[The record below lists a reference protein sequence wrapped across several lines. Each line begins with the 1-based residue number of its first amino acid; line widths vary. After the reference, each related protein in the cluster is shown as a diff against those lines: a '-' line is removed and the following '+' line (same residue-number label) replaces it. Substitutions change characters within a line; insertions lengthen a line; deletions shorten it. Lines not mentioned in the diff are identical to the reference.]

1 MDCGLSVE
9 HYNIISRKVNTCGV
23 RIMPG
28 YARVAN
34 AKQDCRPQRGIVI
47 RESCARAEIQPLL
60 EHTLKRALE
69 SQGTHLDKFFATRPR
84 RNCSFLCAYGFD
96 SSTGQ
101 SMWHKAFRNTPHLNE
116 MIRPDHSVVFVC
128 LNPLKVIDDSDGA
141 VLWENPARCSSRPV
155 RPIMLEFAKETAEYT
170 RQYVRLQMF
179 VESNY

>member
-34 AKQDCRPQRGIVI
+34 AKQDCRPHRGVQI
-47 RESCARAEIQPLL
+47 RECCARAEIQPLL

-69 SQGTHLDKFFATRPR
+69 SQGGHLDKFFQAAPR

-101 SMWHKAFRNTPHLNE
+101 SMWHKKFATETHLNE
-116 MIRPDHSVVFVC
+116 IMRPDHSVVFAC
-128 LNPLKVIDDSDGA
+128 LNPLKIVDEADGA
-141 VLWENPARCSSRPV
+141 VLWENPAPCSSRPV
-155 RPIMLEFAKETAEYT
+155 RPIMIELAKETGDYT
-170 RQYVRLQMF
+170 RK
-179 VESNY
+179 